1 MSATDII
8 AGLAL
13 AGAILSL
20 VLQFRESNRRDEELD
35 RRRANRWLLRPERRP
50 NAGELMSGPAV
61 AKGRYK
67 GFRRRSK
74 VKARGGYKMGEFSGG
89 GSP

>member
-20 VLQFRESNRRDEELD
+20 VLQFRESNRRGESNRRDEELD
-35 RRRANRWLLRPERRP
+35 RRRANRWLLRPETASEP
-50 NAGELMSGPAV
+50 W
-61 AKGRYK
+61 
-67 GFRRRSK
+67 
-74 VKARGGYKMGEFSGG
+74 
-89 GSP
+89 

>member
-13 AGAILSL
+13 SGAILSL

-35 RRRANRWLLRPERRP
+35 RRRANRWLLRPETASEP
-50 NAGELMSGPAV
+50 W
-61 AKGRYK
+61 
-67 GFRRRSK
+67 
-74 VKARGGYKMGEFSGG
+74 
-89 GSP
+89 